1 MQKLSCVPDIQ
12 KTPPRPIVDLPFT
25 TKFKECVAI
34 DQKFYKGNTFL
45 ILPSNKP
52 DQIVNSIMKYWV
64 AVYGTVDTFLTE
76 NGGEFVNEEFML
88 LCEALNIK
96 VHTTG
101 AESSW

>member
-1 MQKLSCVPDIQ
+1 
-12 KTPPRPIVDLPFT
+12 
-25 TKFKECVAI
+25 
-34 DQKFYKGNTFL
+34 
-45 ILPSNKP
+45 
-52 DQIVNSIMKYWV
+52 MKYWV

-101 AESSW
+101 VESSW

>member
-52 DQIVNSIMKYWV
+52 DQIVN
-64 AVYGTVDTFLTE
+64 
-76 NGGEFVNEEFML
+76 
-88 LCEALNIK
+88 
-96 VHTTG
+96 
-101 AESSW
+101 